1 MRKRLRLLENE
12 RGGHVGGERPVVG
25 ELGEGKRRAELEGKA
40 REIGKPP
47 HELEGERGVEIG

>member
-1 MRKRLRLLENE
+1 MRLLENE